1 MILVDTSVFID
12 YLKGQN
18 NDSTKRFE
26 YILESKIPYGI
37 NDYIYQE
44 ILQGSRDLKEF
55 SILKD
60 YFETIPFYYLQ
71 NGKESY
77 EKASMI
83 NILCKK
89 NGITIRSTIDL
100 LIAETA
106 IENNL
111 YLLHNDNDFKFMS
124 KVVKNLK
131 LYEERLYWKLRITK
145 VSTWECYVTLLA
157 NRAWSAARSAT
168 FNAFQVK
175 QMLGWPF
182 GRRSKER

>member
-18 NDSTKRFE
+18 NESTNKLD

-37 NDYIYQE
+37 NNFIYQE
-44 ILQGSRDLKEF
+44 ILQGSRNYEEYK
-55 SILKD
+55 ILKD

-71 NGKESY
+71 YGKESY
-77 EKASMI
+77 EKASMM
-83 NILCKK
+83 NLLCKQ

-106 IENNL
+106 IENSL

-124 KVVKNLK
+124 KVIKDLK
-131 LYEERLYWKLRITK
+131 IFEER
-145 VSTWECYVTLLA
+145 
-157 NRAWSAARSAT
+157 N
-168 FNAFQVK
+168 
-175 QMLGWPF
+175 
-182 GRRSKER
+182 